1 MTISG
6 YQSQA
11 VDRHVDGDRAYFQ
24 ALRLK
29 PMAERLQRLRQLMR
43 MSRQLAIVA
52 VTRQHAQV
60 SATGVR
66 ILAAKALLQEKY
78 TGAFVPEGQLMTW
91 QDQDSLSL
99 TQQLHSVLE
108 SLEIPYYLGGGLAAA
123 VWGEPRVTTDADIV
137 LSLAANHRLTIE
149 GLIRRL
155 ESLRFYCPPAAVE
168 EVIAGVGKTI
178 SVTHMETT
186 NNADLII
193 PNPEPFE
200 ASQMER
206 RVLLSDLG
214 QPFWVCTAEDIVLQK
229 LVWSRRSR
237 SEKQWRQIL
246 GVLKA
251 QSSSLDFE
259 YLDDWAGTLKVSDR
273 LQQAYEATGL

>member
-24 ALRLK
+24 VLRQQ
-29 PMAERLQRLRQLMR
+29 PMGERLQQLRQLMQ

-60 SATGVR
+60 STTGLR

-78 TGAFVPEGQLMTW
+78 TSAFVPEGQLMTW

-137 LSLAANHRLTIE
+137 LSLAANHRPAIE

-259 YLDDWAGTLKVSDR
+259 YLDNWAGPLKVSDR
-273 LQQAYEATGL
+273 LQQAYEAMGL